1 MANNISR
8 HLWGPKHFLAIANK
22 YASPRYGVKIILDMA
37 NKKIYNRHP
46 KNKKL
51 AIANNF

>member
-37 NKKIYNRHP
+37 NKKKIYSTP
-46 KNKKL
+46 KK
-51 AIANNF
+51 NFGHSQ